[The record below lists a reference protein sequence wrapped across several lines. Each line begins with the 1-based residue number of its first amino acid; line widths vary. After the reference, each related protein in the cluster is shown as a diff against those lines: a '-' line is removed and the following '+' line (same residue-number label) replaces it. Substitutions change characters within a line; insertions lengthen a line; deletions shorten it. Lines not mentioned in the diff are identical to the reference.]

1 MMNAPEN
8 KMNPAIAAK
17 LEQARALKARID
29 ALTGEMED
37 LLEPI
42 VSDVMANGELKEM
55 MVILDELPPGIHK
68 TELRNH
74 YNRL

>member
-1 MMNAPEN
+1 
-8 KMNPAIAAK
+8 MNPAIAAK
-17 LEQARALKARID
+17 LEQASKLHNKIT

-42 VSDVMANGELKEM
+42 VSDVMANGDLNEM
-55 MVILDELPPGIHK
+55 REMLDFLPEGIHK